1 MICCHREV
9 ASQSGLPTAGGSW
22 GAGRWGRGDGR
33 GGGGGAGGGG
43 GSRKRVGRGGGEG
56 TEKGQVEWNVGINI
70 SPRWK

>member
-9 ASQSGLPTAGGSW
+9 ASQSGLPTAGGSCLGG
-22 GAGRWGRGDGR
+22 GAGGDAGGG
-33 GGGGGAGGGG
+33 GGGGGAG